1 MIRMEIALI
10 MVLIFIAEMY
20 FTAQRK
26 KTLLHRTFSIII
38 MICTIAVLGT
48 IYILVT
54 SLPEKE

>member
-10 MVLIFIAEMY
+10 MVLIFIAGMY

-26 KTLLHRTFSIII
+26 KTLLHRKFSIIL